1 MAAIID
7 LRTGTTLAEPGD
19 LPTPPRQPR
28 RPQLRLVHGGRSA
41 VGRQRRRVF
50 LVRRVLLG
58 VAVVVAA
65 VLALQLGGLVTQ
77 AFAAPSPSTSGA
89 GATRS
94 YAVQPGDTVWSVA
107 HQVAPAA
114 ADPSLVVDRII
125 QLNAAQGIE
134 LRSDSVLRAGE
145 QLVVPAPAG

>member
-7 LRTGTTLAEPGD
+7 FRTGTTLADPSD
-19 LPTPPRQPR
+19 LLTPPRQQR

-50 LVRRVLLG
+50 LVRRVLLA
-58 VAVVVAA
+58 VAVVMAA
-65 VLALQLGGLVTQ
+65 VVALQLGGLVVQ
-77 AFAAPSPSTSGA
+77 AFAAPSPSTSPS

-114 ADPSLVVDRII
+114 ADPAAVVDRIV

-145 QLVVPAPAG
+145 QLVVPASAG